1 MIRVG
6 IADSGVDGPARASV
20 IARADFGREGQQRE
34 PQEAPR
40 DRAGHGSALAA
51 LIANTHAVELLDAR
65 IFDAELRASAAQT
78 AAAIDWLV
86 AQGARILNLSFGL
99 HEDREVLREACAQAL
114 SRGVLLVASTPA
126 RGAAVFPAAYPGVI
140 RATGDARCAPGETSW
155 LGTTQADAGGAV
167 RTPCGK
173 VAGASAGC
181 ARVSAALASLMHRQP
196 CATRE
201 ELLAVFRREARYQGP
216 ERRLS

>member
-20 IARADFGREGQQRE
+20 ISRADFGREGQQHE

-51 LIANTHAVELLDAR
+51 LIADTHAVELLDAR

-99 HEDREVLREACAQAL
+99 REDREVLREACARAL

-126 RGAAVFPAAYPGVI
+126 RGAAVFPAAYTGVI
-140 RATGDARCAPGETSW
+140 RATGDARCAPGETAW
-155 LGTTQADAGGAV
+155 LGTAQADAGGAV
-167 RTPCGK
+167 RTPCGT

-181 ARVSAALASLMHRQP
+181 AQVSAALASLLHRQP
-196 CATRE
+196 SATQN
-201 ELLAVFRREARYQGP
+201 ELLEAFRREARYHGP